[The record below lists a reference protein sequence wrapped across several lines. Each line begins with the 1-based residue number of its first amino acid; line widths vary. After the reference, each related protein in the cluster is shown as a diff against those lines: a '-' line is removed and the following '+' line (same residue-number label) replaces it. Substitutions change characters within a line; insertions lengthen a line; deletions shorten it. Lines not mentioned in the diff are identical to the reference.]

1 MNRDNFLKNIRTK
14 YPQYNDIGDDALVEL
29 IIKKYPQYK
38 SQVDL
43 KKKDLTLESPS
54 LEGSTEL
61 IEEVEEKVRKSPRD
75 IFLDKKFTEIQT
87 NISKRIQNDPEI
99 KDLYNLSIENTRP
112 VADVFVNQY
121 QSLSNVDV
129 QNQNDLNRVAEE
141 INNDFT
147 FIAKK
152 NLTDNTRYNQILS
165 KYNQEGIR
173 LFTNAVKEYD
183 ETESKLTRFT
193 DVQSDLGY
201 GALGNIFQGEG
212 FFPAMY
218 DAFKY
223 SMPMSRK
230 SYKALSNSKQ
240 IKNLTREKK
249 NLLKKDPNDIFTR
262 MKKNTMSQFDMGET
276 ITVEQRIAEIDKA
289 IPALK
294 KEAVINM
301 SEATGISKFLGNLD
315 ESTHFLENPSFM
327 QFKKILGQSLPNMA
341 YAIVQPMMGS
351 AILEGGGLYMDAL
364 NEKAIEK
371 FGDDYTQ
378 EEMLSLIGSG
388 EDDTETILGASSMMA
403 SLDLL
408 GAGKIVNLTSKV
420 IKNIA
425 KDTVKKSGVNIFNK
439 GLPLQKVRNALKNG
453 FKGFATEF
461 ITGGG
466 QNTIGQFAIDTIT
479 KEDKPI
485 DFVESALSGFDE
497 GIGGLGAVTL
507 TGTVGGGLNYT
518 LNKFSKKNL
527 DKMFTINGK
536 EIPRKDFI
544 KKIKSVT
551 SLAELENYSVLND
564 KRAEEIL
571 NKKKNDLSPSD
582 TPIESAFAG
591 YESAFTKPEDKEG
604 KPKTFK
610 EILKEKTKK
619 IIETGEAIFDRQSNI
634 RRILTNE
641 NFINTRA
648 YMTNMAGMM
657 AYGGEV
663 AYKQNKKIFG
673 SIPKKI
679 KKEGTEALNDLIILK
694 RIIQLDSKRDSK
706 NLERIKHPDGYNL
719 ESATK
724 KLKEIRKKLGRK
736 NYKDLDARADNYS
749 GVFNKML
756 EEKYDAGLITEDT
769 YKELKDDFYS
779 PRRFLE
785 KLLDG
790 DDVKFLNSSFNFDK
804 NELNNIRMGADTPL
818 NTDFETLLALAQ
830 STHIKRMHANK
841 MTKSLYQET
850 TNKITDTGQEF
861 SWFKQLKKKPKKK
874 GERFVTEYEPAPN
887 GFTEMSFKQD
897 GKVVKYA
904 IQENLATEFM
914 DKIEIN
920 HPITKNLGIVMG
932 ANILRAFATGYN
944 PQFAAVNVPMDIS
957 NQVFFTDIHDD
968 VNIYFAGLRLL
979 GRSSAMAKD
988 IVLERTENKKFQK
1001 FKSKKF
1007 NELLESYMKN
1017 GGLMSMLAGQTG
1029 LDALDTDQRL
1039 TTKKESL
1046 FNYLKRGLAFT
1057 GEVSEL
1063 SVRLAGFE
1071 QARKNIKKN
1080 NPELSQEEVDI
1091 RAVEKT
1097 RQALDFNMGNAFI
1110 KMIDQVNPYTNVAFQ
1125 AARTAGAYIR
1135 NNPLNFSKKLFYG
1148 NLGLAGAYVYS
1159 FLNYDEEDKED
1170 WNKVP
1175 DYIKNN
1181 NYVVLYPKFMGDSA
1195 YETIEKN
1202 GVEHKVRKYVKIRLA
1217 PQVANFITQPS
1228 IAAAESLVYNSN
1240 GGKSEPSTFD
1250 ISATT
1255 TSRYRQFLNFSG
1267 DILKGFS
1274 PVQGIPL
1281 PPVARGLVEVNTNY
1295 DVFRDRPIETQ
1306 SDANVSPSR
1315 RGIDRKDIPSF
1326 YKTFA
1331 EVLEKSESAP
1341 AEIIKSTGVDSA
1353 PKMKHFTESVLT
1365 SDRNHFLIASAYIMG
1380 EHINNMIRDVDGSDV
1395 SFAYKS
1401 KYADKN
1407 VLNPFESLFGTQKV
1421 ISTVPIIDF
1430 GDESLNELI
1439 EKANY
1444 RDGDFRQKLK
1454 ILIQKNPDIDDSE
1467 KKFRQVIDGQ
1477 NFTEKQKKQA
1487 LEFYKYNYKSTKI
1500 KNPDNIEIGLRI
1512 KYEDNAFAR
1521 SAIFFKYF
1529 GELDKKEKFE
1539 ILEDFKLMGVPNV
1552 VDIAKRNIVL
1562 FDEFKD
1568 EIEEVRSYE
1577 ATSILEPLEVNYPKG
1592 KL

>member
-43 KKKDLTLESPS
+43 KKKDLTSESPS

-61 IEEVEEKVRKSPRD
+61 IEEVEEKVKKSPRD
-75 IFLDKKFTEIQT
+75 IFLDKTFNEIKS

-99 KDLYNLSIENTRP
+99 IDLYNLSIENTRS

-121 QSLSNVDV
+121 ESLSNINVESED
-129 QNQNDLNRVAEE
+129 DLFRVSEE
-141 INNDFT
+141 INNDFS

-152 NLTDNTRYNQILS
+152 NLADNTRYNQILS

-173 LFTNAVKEYD
+173 LFTDAVQNYD
-183 ETESKLTRFT
+183 ETQAKLTRFT
-193 DVQSDLGY
+193 DVQRDFSKFGLS
-201 GALGNIFQGEG
+201 GNLFQGEG

-223 SMPMSRK
+223 SMPMSKK
-230 SYKALSNSKQ
+230 SYRALSNSKQ
-240 IKNLTREKK
+240 IKDLNREKR
-249 NLLKKDPNDIFTR
+249 NLLKKDPNDVFTR

-276 ITVEQRIAEIDKA
+276 ITVEQRIAEINKA

-315 ESTHFLENPSFM
+315 ESTHFVDDVSFK
-327 QFKKILGQSLPNMA
+327 QFKKILGQSLPNMV
-341 YAIVQPMMGS
+341 YAVVQPMMGS

-425 KDTVKKSGVNIFNK
+425 KDTIKKTGKNIGKKGFVFNT
-439 GLPLQKVRNALKNG
+439 LQNG

-466 QNTIGQFAIDTIT
+466 QNVIGQFAIDRIT
-479 KEDKPI
+479 TEDKTI
-485 DFVESALSGFDE
+485 DFSEVFKSAVDE
-497 GIGGLGAVTL
+497 GVGGGGVVVL
-507 TGTVGGGLNYT
+507 TGSVGGGLNYT

-527 DKMFTINGK
+527 DKMFTINGQD
-536 EIPRKDFI
+536 IPRADFI
-544 KKIKSVT
+544 KKLKSVT
-551 SLAELENYSVLND
+551 SLSELKNYNVLND

-571 NKKKNDLSPSD
+571 NKKKSELSATD
-582 TPIESAFAG
+582 TPIESSLDN
-591 YESAFTKPEDKEG
+591 YESAFTTPVDNEG
-604 KPKTFK
+604 KPKTYLESFK
-610 EILKEKTKK
+610 DRVKK
-619 IIETGEAIFDRQSNI
+619 AIGLVESAFDRQSNI
-634 RRILTNE
+634 RRILTSE

-657 AYGGEV
+657 AYGGDV
-663 AYKQNKKIFG
+663 AYKLNQKIFNL
-673 SIPKKI
+673 PNNI
-679 KKEGTEALNDLIILK
+679 KKNGVVALNDIITLK

-724 KLKEIRKKLGRK
+724 KLKELRKNLGRK
-736 NYKDLDARADNYS
+736 TYKDLDARADNYS

-756 EEKYDAGLITEDT
+756 EEKKDAGLITEET
-769 YKELKDDFYS
+769 YNELKDDFYS

-785 KLLDG
+785 KTLEDN
-790 DDVKFLNSSFNFDK
+790 DVNFLSSSFNFQK
-804 NELNNIRMGADTPL
+804 SELNNIRMGSEGAL
-818 NTDFETLLALAQ
+818 NYDFETLLAIAQ
-830 STHIKRMHANK
+830 TTHIKRMHANK
-841 MTKSLYQET
+841 MSKSLYQET
-850 TNKITDTGQEF
+850 TNKIKETGQGF
-861 SWFKQLKKKPKKK
+861 SWFKELKKKRKKK
-874 GERFVTEYEPAPN
+874 GEKFVTEYEEAPV
-887 GFTEMSFKQD
+887 GFTTMSFKEN

-904 IQENLATEFM
+904 IEKDLATEFT
-914 DKIEIN
+914 DDIQIN
-920 HPITKNLGIVMG
+920 SDIGRAAGTYLGSNV
-932 ANILRAFATGYN
+932 LRAFATGYN
-944 PQFAAVNVPMDIS
+944 PAFAAVNVPMDIT
-957 NQVFFTDIHDD
+957 NQLFFTDIHDD
-968 VNIYFAGLRLL
+968 ANIFVAGARLTYRA
-979 GRSSAMAKD
+979 GKMAKNIISD
-988 IVLERTENKKFQK
+988 KTGMK
-1001 FKSKKF
+1001 FKNKEF
-1007 NELLESYMKN
+1007 NELLEAYTRN
-1017 GGLMSMLAGQTG
+1017 GGLMQMYAGQTKG
-1029 LDALDTDQRL
+1029 VDSKLETPTGKDTLIDKAKR
-1039 TTKKESL
+1039 SL
-1046 FNYLKRGLAFT
+1046 SFA

-1063 SVRLAGFE
+1063 AVRLAGFE
-1071 QARKNIKKN
+1071 QARINIKKN
-1080 NPELSQEEVDI
+1080 NPNLSQEEIDI

-1097 RQALDFNMGNAFI
+1097 RQALEFNMGAATVKKF
-1110 KMIDQVNPYTNVAFQ
+1110 DQAIPYLNVGFQ
-1125 AARTAGAYIR
+1125 ALRTAGAYIR
-1135 NNPLNFSKKLFYG
+1135 NNPLNFSKKLLYG
-1148 NLGLAGAYVYS
+1148 NLGLTAVYAS
-1159 FLNYDEEDKED
+1159 QFLNYNEEDQED
-1170 WNKVP
+1170 WDKIP

-1181 NYVVLYPKFMGDSA
+1181 NLVILLDD

-1202 GVEHKVRKYVKIRLA
+1202 GVEHKVRKYAKIRLA

-1228 IAAAESLVYNSN
+1228 ILLAESLAHNIN
-1240 GGKSEPSTFD
+1240 GGKSEPSTFEV
-1250 ISATT
+1250 SATT
-1255 TSRYRQFLNFSG
+1255 TSRYRQFLNFG
-1267 DILKGFS
+1267 ADFLKGFS
-1274 PVQGIPL
+1274 PVSGIPL
-1281 PPVARGLVEVNTNY
+1281 PPVLRGGLETFTNY
-1295 DVFRDRPIETQ
+1295 DFFRDRPIETQ

-1315 RGIDRKDIPSF
+1315 RGVDRSDIPSF

-1331 EVLEKSESAP
+1331 EVSG
-1341 AEIIKSTGVDSA
+1341 ISA
-1353 PKMKHFTESVLT
+1353 PKTKHFIESVIT
-1365 SDRNHFLIASAYIMG
+1365 SDRNNFIIPTMYIMG
-1380 EHINNMIRDVDGSDV
+1380 EHVNNMIRNVDDSDV

-1407 VLNPFESLFGTQKV
+1407 VLNPFESLFGTQKI
-1421 ISTVPIIDF
+1421 ISTVPVIDY
-1430 GDESLNELI
+1430 GDENINEII

-1467 KKFRQVIDGQ
+1467 KKFRQVIDSQ
-1477 NFTEKQKKQA
+1477 NFTEKQKRQA
-1487 LEFYKYNYKSTKI
+1487 YDFYKYNYQSTKI

-1521 SAIFFKYF
+1521 SVLFLKYF
-1529 GELDKKEKFE
+1529 GELDKKEK
-1539 ILEDFKLMGVPNV
+1539 LEVLSDFKLMRVPNIL
-1552 VDIAKRNIVL
+1552 DIAEKNIVDL
-1562 FDEFKD
+1562 EEFKD
-1568 EIEEVRSYE
+1568 DIEELRSYE
-1577 ATSILEPLEVNYPKG
+1577 ATSILEPLEQ
-1592 KL
+1592 

>member
-14 YPQYNDIGDDALVEL
+14 YPQYNDIGDDALIEL

-43 KKKDLTLESPS
+43 KKKDLTSESPS

-61 IEEVEEKVRKSPRD
+61 IEEVEEKVKKSPRD
-75 IFLDKKFTEIQT
+75 IFLDKTFNEIKS

-99 KDLYNLSIENTRP
+99 IDLYNLSIENTKS

-121 QSLSNVDV
+121 ESLSNINVESED
-129 QNQNDLNRVAEE
+129 DLFRVSEE
-141 INNDFT
+141 INNDFS

-152 NLTDNTRYNQILS
+152 NLADNTRYNQILS

-173 LFTNAVKEYD
+173 LFTDAVKNYD
-183 ETESKLTRFT
+183 ETQAKLTRFT
-193 DVQSDLGY
+193 DVQKDFSKFGLS
-201 GALGNIFQGEG
+201 GNLFQGEG

-223 SMPMSRK
+223 SMPMSQK
-230 SYKALSNSKQ
+230 SYRALSNSKQ
-240 IKNLTREKK
+240 IKKLNREKR
-249 NLLKKDPNDIFTR
+249 NLLKKDANDVLR
-262 MKKNTMSQFDMGET
+262 RRRKNDFSQFSMGEE
-276 ITVEQRIAEIDKA
+276 ITVGERLAEINKA

-315 ESTHFLENPSFM
+315 ESTHFVDDVSFM

-341 YAIVQPMMGS
+341 YAVVQPMIGS

-388 EDDTETILGASSMMA
+388 EDDTETILGASAMMA

-408 GAGKIVNLTSKV
+408 GAGKVVNLTSKV

-425 KDTVKKSGVNIFNK
+425 KDTIKKTGKNIGNK
-439 GLPLQKVRNALKNG
+439 GFVFNTLQNG

-466 QNTIGQFAIDTIT
+466 QNVIGQFAIDRIT
-479 KEDKPI
+479 TEDKTI
-485 DFVESALSGFDE
+485 DFSEVFKSAVDE
-497 GIGGLGAVTL
+497 GVGGGGVVVL
-507 TGTVGGGLNYT
+507 TGSVGGGLNYT
-518 LNKFSKKNL
+518 LNKLSKKNL
-527 DKMFTINGK
+527 DKMFTINGQD
-536 EIPRKDFI
+536 IPRADFI
-544 KKIKSVT
+544 KKLKSVT
-551 SLAELENYSVLND
+551 SLSELKKYNVLND

-571 NKKKNDLSPSD
+571 NKKKSELSETD

-610 EILKEKTKK
+610 ETLKEKTKK

-719 ESATK
+719 ESASK

-1365 SDRNHFLIASAYIMG
+1365 SDRNHFLIGSAYIMG

-1529 GELDKKEKFE
+1529 GKLDKKEKFE

-1577 ATSILEPLEVNYPKG
+1577 ATSILEPLEQ
-1592 KL
+1592 